1 MFCLTF
7 LSLEAG
13 PPVIARDSWD
23 PVRARGARGT
33 SCPHRSSPSYQ
44 APHPLDSL
52 QPRVSSLSLVPWV
65 SPRPGGPRRTL
76 NSFLSLVGP
85 HHLAQ
90 PVARLRGKRS
100 AGLVL

>member
-23 PVRARGARGT
+23 AVRARGARGT

-44 APHPLDSL
+44 APHPLYSL
-52 QPRVSSLSLVPWV
+52 QPRVPSLSLLF
-65 SPRPGGPRRTL
+65 SPSP
-76 NSFLSLVGP
+76 S
-85 HHLAQ
+85 
-90 PVARLRGKRS
+90 GKWFS
-100 AGLVL
+100 PS